1 MTDVPRPNS
10 YEMKKFDYHVSE
22 ICDFLQTFT
31 VLIVSVVGNI
41 IAVFLFYKHKLKNPI
56 EELELASQQV
66 GRNNWIFI
74 LPMKI
79 RMKWEDCARNLNG

>member
-1 MTDVPRPNS
+1 MAEGDGRRYLTDVPRPNS

-41 IAVFLFYKHKLKNPI
+41 IAVFLFYKHKLKMPY
-56 EELELASQQV
+56 
-66 GRNNWIFI
+66 
-74 LPMKI
+74 
-79 RMKWEDCARNLNG
+79 